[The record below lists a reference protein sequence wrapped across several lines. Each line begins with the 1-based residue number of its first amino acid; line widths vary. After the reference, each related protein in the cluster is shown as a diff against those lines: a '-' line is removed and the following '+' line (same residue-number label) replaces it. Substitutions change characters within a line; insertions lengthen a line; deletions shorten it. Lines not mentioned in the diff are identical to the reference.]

1 MKLSIGEPDDIAVGR
16 ELSVDN
22 GFEDSA
28 PETSDSDNPD
38 SDAHAWVARAL
49 RSPPAALIPCCV
61 PVTRAAR
68 TVCGSTGGNSPN
80 GVGTSAGPVD

>member
-1 MKLSIGEPDDIAVGR
+1 MKLSIGEPDDIAVGE

-38 SDAHAWVARAL
+38 SDRPCLGCQGAQI
-49 RSPPAALIPCCV
+49 AA
-61 PVTRAAR
+61 
-68 TVCGSTGGNSPN
+68 GGTDSLLCS
-80 GVGTSAGPVD
+80 GDQSG